1 MRFWNHHFRRYGNS
15 ESICMTCGYVIGN
28 CTESEAKDWMRKHNG
43 EEWWCGGAWH
53 QFDRRQIALIGRFD
67 TGGE

>member
-1 MRFWNHHFRRYGNS
+1 
-15 ESICMTCGYVIGN
+15 MTCGYVIGN